1 MTRLEILEEM
11 LRRYNDI
18 EDPTTAGTGIRG
30 TGDRLPRM
38 NPEWNHSYRELER
51 CLKLLRQERPSQYA
65 HLRARYIGCATASIE
80 CHVRNGKIRLPAH
93 CELAAGQ
100 TQVGAK
106 TIRVQVR
113 RWDPWVDNQKV
124 KRALE
129 WISDH
134 FRGEPYLPLELLAA

>member
-1 MTRLEILEEM
+1 M

-18 EDPTTAGTGIRG
+18 EDPTNGSTGIRG

-51 CLKLLRQERPSQYA
+51 CLKLLRDERTRDPKHGGQYW
-65 HLRARYIGCATASIE
+65 HLHQRYIAATTATIE
-80 CHVRNGKIRLPAH
+80 CHVRNGKIKLPPH

-100 TQVGAK
+100 VQVGAK
-106 TIRVQVR
+106 TVRVQVR
-113 RWDPWVDNQKV
+113 RWNPAVDNRKV
-124 KRALE
+124 RRSIE

-134 FRGEPYLPLELLAA
+134 FRGEPFLPLELLAA